1 MPSVSPIKNLVAVK
15 AIGKLKED
23 VSRQEPDEGPV
34 FDLKFARLNSPIR
47 LTVLSACELWNKRSH
62 YTNEQMPVSDL
73 EAISSK
79 HTHRGNNHQ
88 SSHFKVE
95 KP

>member
-1 MPSVSPIKNLVAVK
+1 MTGLTTVKMPSASPIKNLVAVK

-47 LTVLSACELWNKRSH
+47 LTVLSAC
-62 YTNEQMPVSDL
+62 
-73 EAISSK
+73 
-79 HTHRGNNHQ
+79 
-88 SSHFKVE
+88 
-95 KP
+95 

>member
-1 MPSVSPIKNLVAVK
+1 MTGLTTVKMLSVSPIKNIVAVK
-15 AIGKLKED
+15 TKGKFKE
-23 VSRQEPDEGPV
+23 
-34 FDLKFARLNSPIR
+34 
-47 LTVLSACELWNKRSH
+47 ELWNKRSH

-88 SSHFKVE
+88 SSHFRVE
-95 KP
+95 KL